1 MYTFCLSLFIGE
13 YLGCFYYIWLLQIS
27 SCECRS
33 ANICPELFF
42 ILLGIYLE
50 IEIADSYGNYI
61 FSVLRHHTVSIV
73 VSPSYIPAGIV
84 WEVFSG
90 SHILTNIYFVVLSWF
105 GHPNGIKWYLIV
117 ILWFSYYISL
127 MSVAVE
133 HLFMWL
139 LAICKYSLE
148 KYLLVF
154 CLIFN
159 PIVVCSSL
167 YILDV
172 NSLPDIWFE
181 DNFSYSVDCLFTL
194 LIVSFDG

>member
-1 MYTFCLSLFIGE
+1 MNVGV
-13 YLGCFYYIWLLQIS
+13 QIS
-27 SCECRS
+27 
-33 ANICPELFF
+33 AWDFFF

-50 IEIADSYGNYI
+50 VKLLTHMVII
-61 FSVLRHHTVSIV
+61 FLIFWGTIILFSIV
-73 VSPSYIPAGIV
+73 VTPFYISTGIV

-90 SHILTNIYFVVLSWF
+90 SPHPHQQFILLFCLDLAILMV
-105 GHPNGIKWYLIV
+105 IKWYLIV

-127 MSVAVE
+127 ISVAVE

-167 YILDV
+167 YILDI
-172 NSLPDIWFE
+172 NSLSDIWFE